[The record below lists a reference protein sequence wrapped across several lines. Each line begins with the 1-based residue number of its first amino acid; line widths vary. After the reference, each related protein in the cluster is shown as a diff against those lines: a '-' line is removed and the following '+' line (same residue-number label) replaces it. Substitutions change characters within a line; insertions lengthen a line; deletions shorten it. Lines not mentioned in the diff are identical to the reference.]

1 MFGMGQKK
9 PGQNKQQ
16 AEIVDYTLVE
26 RGNRALSDITED
38 LFFRKHKH
46 LSVQEKEMKNGLFSL
61 TGYGHGAVGK
71 QLKYYLPLSERV
83 TLVLN
88 HFALNM
94 TEVVTLIT
102 ILPYI
107 SNTTFPCISDSKRSR
122 K

>member
-1 MFGMGQKK
+1 MFGKT
-9 PGQNKQQ
+9 GQNKQQ

-61 TGYGHGAVGK
+61 TGFGQGAVGK

-83 TLVLN
+83 TLVLY

-107 SNTTFPCISDSKRSR
+107 SNTTFPCISDCKHSR